1 LQPLLSLRHLIH
13 QVPVGHS
20 KCV

>member
-1 LQPLLSLRHLIH
+1 MSLRHLMQ